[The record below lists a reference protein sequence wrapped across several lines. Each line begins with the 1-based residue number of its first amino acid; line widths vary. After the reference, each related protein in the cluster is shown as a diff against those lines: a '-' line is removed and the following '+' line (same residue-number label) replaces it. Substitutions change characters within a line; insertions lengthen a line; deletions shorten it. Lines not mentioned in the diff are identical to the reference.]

1 MSDEEA
7 NAEERAVNC
16 PKCGKQVGTTPDG
29 ESLRAGHGSA
39 LKGEGAQ
46 LHLSKGVLVE
56 ALEGHEPLEVG
67 CVACGHSFTVSEA
80 LSAEDKSKTE

>member
-1 MSDEEA
+1 MSDS

-16 PKCGKQVGTTPDG
+16 PKCRKQIGTTPDG

-39 LKGEGAQ
+39 LQGEGAQ

-67 CVACGHSFTVSEA
+67 CTACGQTFTLGEA
-80 LSAEDKSKTE
+80 LRAEGH

>member
-1 MSDEEA
+1 MSDERQDA
-7 NAEERAVNC
+7 GERAVRC
-16 PKCGKQVGTTPDG
+16 PECGTQIGTTPDG
-29 ESLRAGHGSA
+29 KSLRAGRGAA

-67 CVACGHSFTVSEA
+67 CVACGASFTVGEA
-80 LSAEDKSKTE
+80 LKAEGESKTL

>member
-1 MSDEEA
+1 MTDERP
-7 NAEERAVNC
+7 NAEERAVCC
-16 PKCGKQVGTTPDG
+16 PKCRKQIGTTPDG

-56 ALEGHEPLEVG
+56 ALEGHEPLEVA
-67 CVACGHSFTVSEA
+67 CVACGSSFTVAEA
-80 LSAEDKSKTE
+80 LSTEGQ

>member
-1 MSDEEA
+1 MSDETP
-7 NAEERAVNC
+7 NAEERAVCC

-46 LHLSKGVLVE
+46 LHLSKGVLIE

-67 CVACGHSFTVSEA
+67 CVACGHTFTIRQA
-80 LSAEDKSKTE
+80 LQAEGH

>member
-1 MSDEEA
+1 MSDEKP
-7 NAEERAVNC
+7 NAEERAVRC
-16 PKCGKQVGTTPDG
+16 PECGKQVGTTPDG

-67 CVACGHSFTVSEA
+67 CVACGHSFTVAEA
-80 LSAEDKSKTE
+80 LTAEDEGKSS